1 MPSEISLYQIYLLR
15 LWPANTDQAG
25 LVTWRASLE
34 SLENGERLGFA
45 SLELLFAYLLEQ
57 VEGNKQVRPNLAAK
71 EDDLS
76 ANNET

>member
-1 MPSEISLYQIYLLR
+1 MPSEPSLYQIYLLR

-34 SLENGERLGFA
+34 SLDGGERLGFA

-57 VEGNKQVRPNLAAK
+57 VEGEKQSQSSLANK
-71 EDDLS
+71 EGGLS
-76 ANNET
+76 ANEET

>member
-1 MPSEISLYQIYLLR
+1 MLSEPSFYQIYLLR

-34 SLENGERLGFA
+34 SLDGGERLGFA

-76 ANNET
+76 VNEET